1 MNPLER
7 AVAVE
12 AEAWSQH
19 MLRPEDPGAYQ
30 AWVAAAQAKRAA
42 LKADRGAR
50 VLSDPASNVLFMVVC
65 SALATLALGSIVALG
80 WQTAARWWGGG
91 P

>member
-1 MNPLER
+1 MTPLER

-42 LKADRGAR
+42 LKEACTPR
-50 VLSDPASNVLFMVVC
+50 VLADPAGTGLLMACAAGIALIALGFVA
-65 SALATLALGSIVALG
+65 ALAKG
-80 WQTAARWWGGG
+80 WL